1 MQKLKTALQERQ
13 QIQSKEII
21 SKENLNFENI
31 DLFNNEDG
39 EYLKQK
45 SYEVSLITI
54 KGGLALGK
62 IFKEVL
68 EKLGNNKTGTY
79 EKWLEF
85 NGYHKR
91 TALRYR
97 KKYEL
102 YQLVSSEKREQIALM
117 SYELIEKISNENI
130 NEYVKFINNGMTNE
144 ELKEKLINKTKINEI
159 SEIEPIEFNF
169 KIFENIEA
177 ELKTLDQNKK
187 LKVEK
192 LLLEIK
198 KILNK

>member
-144 ELKEKLINKTKINEI
+144 ELKEKLINKTKTNEI
-159 SEIEPIEFNF
+159 SVIEPIEFNF